1 MCTNMEFN
9 FQTQKWSD
17 GDSLEEPDFIQK
29 WKNKFGSFWD
39 NWENNFPYQ
48 PYIPVIATVGYRKI
62 ESITASQGDLSLFSP
77 FDVSFD
83 SLSDMDVQKHFI
95 CHNSSSFKHG
105 TYEGNLEVS
114 ALGYAKTL

>member
-1 MCTNMEFN
+1 MEFN

-62 ESITASQGDLSLFSP
+62 ESITASQGDLYTP

-114 ALGYAKTL
+114 ALGFAKTLKTLV